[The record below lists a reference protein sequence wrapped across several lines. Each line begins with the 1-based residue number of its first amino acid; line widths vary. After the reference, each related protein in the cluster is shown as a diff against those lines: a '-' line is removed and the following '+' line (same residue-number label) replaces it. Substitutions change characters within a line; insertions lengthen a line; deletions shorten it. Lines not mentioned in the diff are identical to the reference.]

1 MYNSRLLEIFLC
13 LNKKELRELRKF
25 VNSPFH
31 NQRQDVIEL
40 FEYLVRTTRNTLPD
54 SLSKEKVFR
63 VLYPKESYEEKKIRY
78 TMSFLF
84 KVIQSFLSYQEF
96 TNDPLLNQKATL
108 QAIRKKRTA
117 RLFEKAYLNAQ
128 EVLEKSPFR
137 HQSYH
142 LNAYQVQEER
152 YLFNSTQN
160 RSTPLG
166 LAAASKQL
174 DRFYVSNKLKHTALA
189 LAHQQVNQSDFSPDF
204 LEEVLQKVEGKKM
217 DWQEPA
223 IVLYYH
229 CVKMLT
235 ASDAVPHFMTLRQ
248 LLQQHHHQF
257 PLPELREIYTFALNF
272 CIKRLNAREG
282 YFNRE
287 AFELYQ
293 EGLAQD
299 VFFENGM
306 LSRFN
311 YKNIVALGL
320 GLEEFDWVAL
330 FIENYKSKL
339 DKKFRESA
347 YYFNLAL
354 LHYKRQNYTEA
365 MELLQKVGTDDVLN
379 NLNARRMLVR
389 IYFDQEQFD
398 PLYSLLDSF
407 QNYIYRKKELGYHR
421 ELYLNFI
428 KFTRR
433 LLQKEQYSTPQLA
446 KLQAEIEATKNVA
459 EKNWLLGQLHTR

>member
-1 MYNSRLLEIFLC
+1 MHNSRLLEIFLC

-31 NQRQDVIEL
+31 NQRRDVIEL
-40 FEYLVRTTRNTLPD
+40 FEYLLRSTRNGSSEGLN
-54 SLSKEKVFR
+54 KEKAFR
-63 VLYPKESYEEKKIRY
+63 VLYPKERYEEKKIRY
-78 TMSFLF
+78 AMSFLF
-84 KVIQSFLSYQEF
+84 KSILSFLSYQEF
-96 TNDPLLNQKATL
+96 TNDSLLTQKATL
-108 QAIRKKRTA
+108 QAIRKKRTE

-128 EVLEKSPFR
+128 EVLEKSNFR
-137 HQSYH
+137 HPSYH
-142 LNAYQVQEER
+142 LHAYQLQEER

-174 DRFYVSNKLKHTALA
+174 DRFFVSNKLKQTALA

-204 LEEVLQKVEGKKM
+204 LDIVLQRVEEKKGE
-217 DWQEPA
+217 WQEPA

-235 ASDAVPHFMTLRQ
+235 VSDAVPHFTTLRS

-257 PLPELREIYTFALNF
+257 PLPELREIYIFALNF

-282 YFNRE
+282 YFHRE

-293 EGLAQD
+293 EGLAQE

-320 GLEEFDWVAL
+320 GLEEFEWVAH
-330 FIENYKSKL
+330 FIETYQPNL

-354 LHYKRQNYTEA
+354 LHYKQQNYTEA
-365 MELLQKVGTDDVLN
+365 MTLLQKVGTDDVLN

-433 LLQKEQYSTPQLA
+433 LLQVEQYSATQLT
-446 KLQAEIEATKNVA
+446 KLKTEIEATQNVA
-459 EKNWLLGQLHTR
+459 EKDWLLGQLRAS